1 MDLGVDIIYVINLSR
16 HQDRKEKILN
26 FFKNNNINNY
36 TFINAIEGKTLSF
49 SELINK
55 NILNN
60 VFKCP
65 YGVLTKNII
74 GCALSHRLA
83 IETFLNSSYNTCL
96 ILEDDIEP
104 TEYFYKENLIL
115 LQDNLNKTKW
125 DMFFWGKGDEK
136 IIGIQTQYNN
146 LNKLIPH
153 KGTYA
158 GHSYQLNKN
167 SSKILL
173 DNYFP
178 ITYAAD
184 VYLENLNLNIYSPNY
199 SLFKQYK
206 KPLNTIKE
214 YESTTTEEL
223 NTQFNQQ
230 CCISQDINVKY
241 VTFNDNWAHI
251 YLDY

>member
-1 MDLGVDIIYVINLSR
+1 MYLGVDIIYVISLNR

-26 FFKNNNINNY
+26 FFKNNNIDNY
-36 TFINAIEGKTLSF
+36 TFINAIEGKDINIK
-49 SELINK
+49 ELINK
-55 NILNN
+55 KILSNI
-60 VFKCP
+60 FKCP

-96 ILEDDIEP
+96 ILEDDAEP
-104 TEYFYKENLIL
+104 TDCFYKEDLNL
-115 LQDNLNKTKW
+115 LQNNLNNIDW
-125 DMFFWGKGDEK
+125 DIFFWGNGDKK
-136 IIGIQTQYNN
+136 IIGTQTEYNN

-158 GHSYQLNKN
+158 GHSYQLNKQ
-167 SSKILL
+167 SAKILL

-178 ITYAAD
+178 IQNAAD
-184 VYLENLNLNIYSPNY
+184 VYLECSDLNIYSSMY

-206 KPLNTIKE
+206 KPLNIIKE
-214 YESTTTEEL
+214 FESTTTEEL
-223 NTQFNQQ
+223 NTQYNQQ